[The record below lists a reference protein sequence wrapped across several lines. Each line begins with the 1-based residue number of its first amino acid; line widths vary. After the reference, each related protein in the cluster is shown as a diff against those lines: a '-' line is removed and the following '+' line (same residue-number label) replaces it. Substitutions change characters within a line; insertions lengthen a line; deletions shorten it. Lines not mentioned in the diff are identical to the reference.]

1 MPGPA
6 IECLEWLVPELQR
19 RGLFQ
24 TEYEGDGTL
33 RGSLGLP
40 RPTFHSR
47 GAYAREN
54 GTFIGGPRS

>member
-1 MPGPA
+1 
-6 IECLEWLVPELQR
+6 LEWLVPELQR

-24 TEYEGDGTL
+24 TEYQGDGTL

-47 GAYAREN
+47 GAHARQN
-54 GTFIGGPRS
+54 GTFIGKPRS